1 MSFGT
6 NSGNAS
12 ALKGL
17 DRFNCQPSNCSKF
30 NRQPSRKKKK
40 KTVKF
45 QPSNF
50 KGVLDLS
57 TSAACHEQF

>member
-17 DRFNCQPSNCSKF
+17 DRFNRLSSNCSKF
-30 NRQPSRKKKK
+30 NRQPSRKK